1 VKSKVGPNAS
11 ASNTGLTPNATSP
24 ASGQARVSWTAT
36 YDQDN
41 VNLNYKLVRDGN
53 TASPVYQVN
62 QISKFWIRPSMS
74 FTESGLAP
82 GSTHSYRLYV
92 TDPDGNQVSRL
103 SNTVTIRTA
112 GNQAPIASFTATTSG
127 LAAAV
132 DGRAS
137 SDPDG
142 TIASYAWNFGDS
154 ATATGSTSSH
164 TYAVAGT
171 YTIRLTVTDNKG
183 TTGTTTRSVTVPA
196 GSTLA
201 RDAFER
207 AVSNGWGAADVGGA
221 WTGSGVTSA
230 YSVAAGTGQILDSPG
245 VTKAQTLNG
254 VSRTGTDT
262 TVTFTTD
269 VAPTGGGIQV
279 SAIGRVVG
287 STDYSGRATLSS
299 SGGVQ
304 LSLLQGSTVLQTV
317 VVSGLT
323 YAAGQQLTLRVQVYG
338 ASPTTVRAKLWRTGQ
353 AEQAAWQ
360 ASVTDSTAALQTAG
374 AIGLRTYLS
383 ASATTPTVIV
393 KFDNYVVN
401 VAP

>member
-1 VKSKVGPNAS
+1 
-11 ASNTGLTPNATSP
+11 
-24 ASGQARVSWTAT
+24 
-36 YDQDN
+36 
-41 VNLNYKLVRDGN
+41 
-53 TASPVYQVN
+53 
-62 QISKFWIRPSMS
+62 
-74 FTESGLAP
+74 
-82 GSTHSYRLYV
+82 
-92 TDPDGNQVSRL
+92 
-103 SNTVTIRTA
+103 
-112 GNQAPIASFTATTSG
+112 
-127 LAAAV
+127 
-132 DGRAS
+132 
-137 SDPDG
+137 
-142 TIASYAWNFGDS
+142 
-154 ATATGSTSSH
+154 
-164 TYAVAGT
+164 
-171 YTIRLTVTDNKG
+171 
-183 TTGTTTRSVTVPA
+183 
-196 GSTLA
+196 
-201 RDAFER
+201 
-207 AVSNGWGAADVGGA
+207 
-221 WTGSGVTSA
+221 
-230 YSVAAGTGQILDSPG
+230 

-262 TVTFTTD
+262 TVTITTD